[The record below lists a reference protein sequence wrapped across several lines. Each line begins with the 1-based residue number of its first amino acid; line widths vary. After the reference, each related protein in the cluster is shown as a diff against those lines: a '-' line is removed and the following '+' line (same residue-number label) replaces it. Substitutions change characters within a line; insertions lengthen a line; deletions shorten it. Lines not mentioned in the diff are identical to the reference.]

1 MFNFQRKLSLRIFQY
16 AVIACTLQIICNGLM
31 AQDNSPYSRYG
42 LGDLSPNT
50 NISSRGM
57 AGLNAAYSEQPV
69 EGLYQFCKS
78 CILFTL
84 LCNQRSQHK
93 KIDLWKNVT

>member
-16 AVIACTLQIICNGLM
+16 AVIACTLQILCNGLM

-50 NISSRGM
+50 NIYSRGM

-69 EGLYQFCKS
+69 EGLSDPPSGKYYPFINFANPASYSRFYEIK
-78 CILFTL
+78 
-84 LCNQRSQHK
+84 
-93 KIDLWKNVT
+93 